1 MHILMG
7 VHGLPPHS
15 VGGAEKAAL
24 ELARLLAFPP
34 EPDLLDAHP
43 PLEGHHVTLFAPLH
57 DPALEVGSEQLR
69 LEAAPNGMSG
79 VPGSLRIHLRK
90 LPPPQDF
97 EQTFRHAPAEQW
109 FDALV
114 EEQRP
119 DVVHLHHLT
128 HLSMGLVKRA
138 RHHNLP
144 VVLTL
149 HDYWLLC
156 ARGQRLDLELKLC
169 GGPTPLGCATCLS
182 DQLTLDRLTPAIPLG
197 NQARAFLRTVPIP
210 PRVQALLGGIVQR
223 FTPAPAVHPVLDL
236 RLSAAQ
242 EVLALA
248 TRVVCPSQHLLEYFA
263 EWADRNPCGPSVT
276 DGATAPLR
284 LRMRMLRQSV
294 GVRNPAPPQTPR
306 TGPLRVGFLGSMIP
320 TKGPQILLAAL
331 EGMQRKHHDTNGVS
345 RVRVTLA
352 GPVPPF
358 HRAPTFGAELRVQAQ
373 KVGATLLPAL
383 APEQVSTFL
392 RSQDVLVVPSLW
404 PENAPLVIGEAL
416 RQGLPVV
423 ASQVGGIP
431 EWVQHDRN
439 GWLFPPG
446 DVPALQHLLK
456 RLIENP
462 GELERLRA
470 GALASPLPSPS
481 TYREEA
487 LVIYRESISP
497 VPKSGITGSPV
508 PLKAL

>member
-34 EPDLLDAHP
+34 EPDLFDARP

-69 LEAAPNGMSG
+69 LETAPNGMSG

-90 LPPPQDF
+90 LPPPQHF

-156 ARGQRLDLELKLC
+156 ARGQRLDLDLKLC
-169 GGPTPLGCATCLS
+169 GGPTQADCATCLS
-182 DQLTLDRLTPAIPLG
+182 DQLTLDRLTRNPLIPLIPLG
-197 NQARAFLRTVPIP
+197 NHARSLLRRMPIP
-210 PRVQALLGGIVQR
+210 PRAQGLLAGTLQR
-223 FTPAPAVHPVLDL
+223 FAPTSPSHPVLDL

-263 EWADRNPCGPSVT
+263 EWADRNPCAPGVT
-276 DGATAPLR
+276 DGTTAPLR
-284 LRMRMLRQSV
+284 QRLRMLRQSV
-294 GVRNPAPPQTPR
+294 GVRRLIPPAGPGP
-306 TGPLRVGFLGSMIP
+306 GPLRVAFLGSMIP

-331 EGMQRKHHDTNGVS
+331 DASPKNHHDADWLAQVQ
-345 RVRVTLA
+345 VTLA

-373 KVGATLLPAL
+373 TVGATLLPAL
-383 APEQVSTFL
+383 APEQVPAFL

-416 RQGLPVV
+416 LQGLPVL
-423 ASQVGGIP
+423 ASAVGGIP

-456 RLIENP
+456 RLIANP

-481 TYREEA
+481 TYREQA
-487 LVIYRESISP
+487 LVIYRESIP
-497 VPKSGITGSPV
+497 PGI
-508 PLKAL
+508 